1 MPKDPDE
8 FDTTGNSKTSYN
20 THIERTLILLS
31 SDCVQD
37 LLADRRRRRALQE
50 SLALSP
56 LNRIFESMQ
65 SWILLII
72 LGVSLGL
79 AAAFIDVLAAWLVGV
94 RLGHC
99 GSEIFNSRA
108 TCCVGFPE
116 DDCPRWIS
124 WTDTFPSGWGVYLAF
139 ASLFG
144 ALASILVVRVAP
156 DAAGGGTPEIKTL
169 FDGFTT
175 SNYLNFKLFVTMAL
189 SMPLTVGSGIAV
201 GKEGPFVQLASSL
214 AGAFHGFFPTYR
226 NSEFRKREIIAVAA
240 GSGLA
245 VALGVPIGGTLF
257 ALEELAAPF
266 STRGLFHG
274 YFCALLAYI
283 TLQYVGF
290 GGKHIFQFSLTR
302 DWLPIEIIGF
312 LAVGVFG
319 GLSGA
324 FVIKMSQAVG
334 RFRKNTGLDA
344 SELLAYLYQECEESN
359 YKQLCE
365 YNRRSVVH
373 RHICS
378 SEPYNRVFGFEN
390 SRWYFYP
397 FDGLGQFVRK
407 ADWDWNGIFPN
418 QNPGLSVF
426 SSCVADKPCVTP
438 ALYAVLGTIA
448 GLGGIT
454 RLTMTLAAVFI
465 EMSGS
470 IKYIIPCMIVIMTAK
485 SVADIF
491 GRESMTEAGV
501 RILRYPFLESAESL
515 SLNIIDRPIHES
527 MTPFKR
533 LVVLRK
539 TQFTLQEANRIVKEN
554 TGFRAYPVMKTLEGR
569 EFLGVVNLPDIIRA
583 IEDAKNR
590 GFLENSEDTVS
601 NVRGS
606 IHLTEIV
613 QAIDEAR
620 VTNWMPKRN
629 RFHRALM
636 EATFSCNQFP
646 MEQ

>member
-1 MPKDPDE
+1 
-8 FDTTGNSKTSYN
+8 
-20 THIERTLILLS
+20 
-31 SDCVQD
+31 
-37 LLADRRRRRALQE
+37 
-50 SLALSP
+50 
-56 LNRIFESMQ
+56 MQ

-79 AAAFIDVLAAWLVGV
+79 AAAFIDVLAFDWGTVDQRSSTQEQRAAWDFLKVE
-94 RLGHC
+94 LLHTQ
-99 GSEIFNSRA
+99 FY
-108 TCCVGFPE
+108 
-116 DDCPRWIS
+116 
-124 WTDTFPSGWGVYLAF
+124 TFPSGWGVYLAF

-334 RFRKNTGLDA
+334 RFRKKHWVRRHPILEVVLLTILTGLLCYPNALTRLDA

-359 YKQLCE
+359 YKQLCDA
-365 YNRRSVVH
+365 NMRGTTVALLC
-373 RHICS
+373 IAI
-378 SEPYNRVFGFEN
+378 
-390 SRWYFYP
+390 
-397 FDGLGQFVRK
+397 FVRVNLTIVSLGLK
-407 ADWDWNGIFPN
+407 IPAGIFIPSMVWGSLFGRLIGIGMEFFQIN
-418 QNPGLSVF
+418 NPGLSVF

-613 QAIDEAR
+613 QAIDE
-620 VTNWMPKRN
+620 VKG
-629 RFHRALM
+629 
-636 EATFSCNQFP
+636 
-646 MEQ
+646 